1 MDLKSKIHMT
11 TSKEVENNHWKN
23 PIFFHDKSAGE
34 SIARRNILQ
43 HNQDYIWQTHNNII
57 LRKDMK
63 QTFKVRKEEG
73 LSTISIFHIV
83 IKALAE
89 VRWQGKK
96 LKYINRKKRSQNS
109 PNCRQYGIPK
119 LSKKSMRK
127 FLEIVNNFSKWQNTK
142 STT

>member
-1 MDLKSKIHMT
+1 
-11 TSKEVENNHWKN
+11 
-23 PIFFHDKSAGE
+23 
-34 SIARRNILQ
+34 
-43 HNQDYIWQTHNNII
+43 
-57 LRKDMK
+57 MK

-89 VRWQGKK
+89 VKGKK

>member
-1 MDLKSKIHMT
+1 MT

-43 HNQDYIWQTHNNII
+43 HNQDYIWQAHNNII

-83 IKALAE
+83 IKALAG
-89 VRWQGKK
+89 VRCKGKK
-96 LKYINRKKRSQNS
+96 LKYINRKKKEVKIALIADNMVSQNFLKN
-109 PNCRQYGIPK
+109 PWENFGN
-119 LSKKSMRK
+119 SKQ
-127 FLEIVNNFSKWQNTK
+127 L
-142 STT
+142 